1 MVINYL
7 AVVASAII
15 AMAIGFVW
23 YGPLF
28 GKTWAKVSG
37 LSEMSEEAQ
46 KKMMKESN
54 KLYAVQFL
62 ITLFQVWVLAR
73 SFSGSPDAPQNMVWI
88 WAAIVIPTLVSAIM
102 WTSDSPKAKWMKLL
116 IQGGYQLII
125 FVFFGLVLGMWK

>member
-15 AMAIGFVW
+15 AMAIGYVW

-28 GKTWAKVSG
+28 GKLWMKVTG

-54 KLYAVQFL
+54 KLYAVQFVL
-62 ITLFQVWVLAR
+62 VLFQVWVLAR
-73 SFSGSPDAPQNMVWI
+73 SFTGSLDAPQNMVWI
-88 WAAIVIPTLVSAIM
+88 WAAIVVPTLAGTAM
-102 WTSDSPKAKWMKLL
+102 WNNDSSKVKWTKFLL
-116 IQGGYQLII
+116 QAGYQLVI
-125 FVFFGLVLGMWK
+125 FVLFGLVLGMWK